1 MMDTFPKISW
11 EETLKNWHMFLYLGA
26 GVLVALMAPVN
37 TVIAG
42 FMTPLLSSITSG
54 KGSYV

>member
-1 MMDTFPKISW
+1 MKS
-11 EETLKNWHMFLYLGA
+11 WHMFLYLGV
-26 GVLVALMAPVN
+26 GVMVALLAPVN

-42 FMTPLLSSITSG
+42 FMTPLLSAVTSG